1 MNLKRRSLRMLLA
14 TLLGLA
20 VLPLLNGLLTTAP
33 PGAACCTV
41 ERWFSSEPL
50 LRAASGVLYR
60 LGISVSPRQ
69 VVVGRAGWLYLGDAQ
84 SGSLSA
90 HRRAGQASDV
100 RLGQAYGD
108 GARRWASF
116 LQGRGVP
123 AFQILVAPDKAS
135 VYPGHLPRWAL
146 PPPGR
151 GAADTLLAHTDPD
164 LFVDTRA
171 ALQRAVAT
179 APAPLFYR
187 NDTHWNALGASH
199 AFEALAQRLRA
210 DLPDVVWPA
219 PDEHRLV
226 RLTPRAGGDLA
237 DFLRLGPWLTDEEPV
252 LAVSEA
258 LGARVHQRYGTGER
272 LDPARVADARV
283 ALTFPIQTRHD
294 QALNPKR
301 VLWITDSFGKAMDD
315 LMHRTFA
322 EVVTLHWRDVHRD
335 GGLLI
340 RLLDEVRPEV
350 VIVTVVE
357 RSLAIPAFANFLLYP
372 PDPGPGESDGASHAA
387 ELVEMS
393 GLVREGASGDG
404 FQVTSGATSMTF
416 SVPRP
421 VPGAAGLSLHL
432 VCQDGTAAVPVQ
444 LFWRGAKDPRFHR
457 DHSVRW
463 LHVGTHSGLDGLRAA
478 NGQPAGEVWWLRL
491 DLRAQGH
498 CPRFRLQGLALRSA
512 GSLAV
517 AGETGR

>member
-14 TLLGLA
+14 TALGLT
-20 VLPLLNGLLTTAP
+20 VLPLLNGLMATAP
-33 PGAACCTV
+33 PGAACCTI

-69 VVVGRAGWLYLGDAQ
+69 VVVGRAGWLYLGDEQ
-84 SGSLSA
+84 SGSLST

-100 RLGQAYGD
+100 RLGQSYGD
-108 GARRWASF
+108 GARQWATH
-116 LQGRGVP
+116 LRGRGVQ

-135 VYPGHLPRWAL
+135 VYPEHLPRWAL

-151 GAADTLLAHTDPD
+151 GATDTLLAHTDPG

-171 ALQRAVAT
+171 ALQRAVAA

-226 RLTPRAGGDLA
+226 RSNPRTVGDLA
-237 DFLRLGPWLTDEEPV
+237 DYLRLGPWLTDEDPV

-258 LGARVHQRYGTGER
+258 LGARVHQRYGASER
-272 LDPARVADARV
+272 LDAARVADPRV

-372 PDPGPGESDGASHAA
+372 PGPGPAESDGASLTA

-393 GLVREGASGDG
+393 GVVRQGASGDG
-404 FQVTSGATSMTF
+404 FQVTSGAASMTF
-416 SVPRP
+416 SLPRP
-421 VPGAAGLSLHL
+421 MVGADGLSLRL
-432 VCQDGTAAVPVQ
+432 VCEDGAAAMPVQ
-444 LFWRGAKDPRFHR
+444 LFWRGPKEPRFHR

-463 LHVGTHSGLDGLRAA
+463 LHVGDRSGLAGLRGA
-478 NGQPAGEVWWLRL
+478 NGRPAGEIQVLRL
-491 DLRAQGH
+491 DLRGQGH
-498 CPRFRLQGLALRSA
+498 CPQFRLLGLALMPAEPS
-512 GSLAV
+512 AV
-517 AGETGR
+517 AGQPGR

>member
-1 MNLKRRSLRMLLA
+1 MLLA
-14 TLLGLA
+14 TALGLA
-20 VLPLLNGLLTTAP
+20 VLPLLNGLMATAP
-33 PGAACCTV
+33 PGAACCTI

-69 VVVGRAGWLYLGDAQ
+69 VVVGRAGWLYLGDEQ
-84 SGSLSA
+84 SGSLST

-100 RLGQAYGD
+100 RLGQSYGD

-116 LQGRGVP
+116 LRGRGVP

-135 VYPGHLPRWAL
+135 VYPEHLPRWAL

-151 GAADTLLAHTDPD
+151 GATDTLLAHTDSD

-171 ALQRAVAT
+171 VLQRAVAT

-187 NDTHWNALGASH
+187 NDTHWNALGAAH

-294 QALNPKR
+294 RALNPKR

-372 PDPGPGESDGASHAA
+372 PAPGPGPGESDGASLTA

-393 GLVREGASGDG
+393 GVVRQGASGDG
-404 FQVTSGATSMTF
+404 FQVTSGAASMTF
-416 SVPRP
+416 SLPRP
-421 VPGAAGLSLHL
+421 MVADGLSLRL
-432 VCQDGTAAVPVQ
+432 VCEDRAAAMPVQ
-444 LFWRGAKDPRFHR
+444 LFWRGPKEPRFHR

-463 LHVGTHSGLDGLRAA
+463 LHVGDRSGLAGLRGA
-478 NGQPAGEVWWLRL
+478 NGRPAGEIQVLRL
-491 DLRAQGH
+491 DLRGQGH
-498 CPRFRLQGLALRSA
+498 CPQFRLLGLALMPAEPS
-512 GSLAV
+512 AV
-517 AGETGR
+517 AGQPGR